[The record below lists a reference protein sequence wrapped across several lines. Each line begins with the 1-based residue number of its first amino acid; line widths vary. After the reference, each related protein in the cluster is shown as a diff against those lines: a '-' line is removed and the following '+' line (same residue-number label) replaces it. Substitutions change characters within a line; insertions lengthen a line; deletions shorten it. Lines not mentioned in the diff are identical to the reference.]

1 MRKLMLLL
9 TFLIFAAPVLA
20 QRTLPADAK
29 RAVTG
34 EQQMLP
40 MVQINSDVLRLAPGG
55 VIIDT
60 NNRSVT
66 HGQLLPGAEILYR
79 LNGNGEITRIIVLT
93 PQEQARID
101 SAK

>member
-9 TFLIFAAPVLA
+9 TFLACTAPAWA
-20 QRTLPADAK
+20 QRILPADAQ
-29 RAVTG
+29 RAQVG
-34 EQQMLP
+34 EQQVLP
-40 MVQINSDVLRLAPGG
+40 MIQIDGEIRRLAPGG

-66 HGQLLPGAEILYR
+66 HGQLPPGSDVLYR
-79 LNGNGEITRIIVLT
+79 LDRNGEITRIIILT
-93 PQEQARID
+93 PQEQVRLD

>member
-9 TFLIFAAPVLA
+9 VFFVFAAPVLA

-34 EQQMLP
+34 APQMLP
-40 MVQINSDVLRLAPGG
+40 MVQINSEVLRLAPGG

-66 HGQLLPGAEILYR
+66 HGQLPPGSPILYR
-79 LNGNGEITRIIVLT
+79 LDGNGEITRIIVLT
-93 PQEQARID
+93 SQEQARID